1 MGFILQVKDNGNMKL
16 RLLLFL
22 NITIAL
28 SAACDLLS
36 LPDSGPSTPVPIPT
50 LANELPTLTPVVV
63 PTDTPTPTPVPPTPT
78 LDPNLP
84 DWTILIYMA
93 ADNSLDQAAI
103 FNLNQMEAANLGDNI
118 QVVVQL
124 DRAAGRE
131 WSDTRRYRIIPDDDA
146 TTFTSEPLD
155 VIGEL
160 NMGDPSVLADF
171 IDWGLAS
178 YPAKRHALVVWDHGV
193 GWSGIADDDTDG
205 DQLTLDELERGLAAG
220 IVNQIHPQKE
230 RFVFDMIGF
239 DACLMGQLDVFQSL
253 APYAIAAAASEELT
267 PAAGWPYTAWLNQ
280 LSLNSDGGGKTAA
293 RLATETFIDYYSTEA
308 PSDFVTMAAIDLEQ
322 IGQVVD
328 SLNTLTTK
336 LSEDINLAA
345 SLIAPA
351 RAGTEIYARAYGL
364 DAEQYGAVDL
374 HHFATILGDQSPDPT
389 VAELAQSVAAAV
401 DSAVII
407 SDRGRGLP
415 HSAGISLYF
424 PSNSTV
430 ANNSYANESA
440 LPSWEG
446 FLNRY
451 HAANLD
457 TFAPP
462 EIQIFQ
468 EPIVG
473 DPEADPP
480 ISENRPLWL
489 GFQVSGLGISGVNLL
504 VGQSEID
511 DESGD
516 VRTKL
521 LELDPLI
528 PEPIRLA
535 DGSALYDWQDG
546 LHEDFYIWHTR
557 VTWLQDDAG
566 NGQYVILWPS
576 SNDGSGQRSARGIL
590 RSATTGE
597 EVEASLVFDTQS
609 RQSIQA
615 WAFTAERTPYEI
627 SAQPGDRFTPYDWYL
642 SADGSMLERE
652 LGKPFTLNGAAQL
665 TYQWLPVPD
674 GVYQVGFE
682 AENSAGEKNRTLIEV
697 PVRQTGSLARSFLD
711 PYTGFQFN
719 YPNNWYR
726 PRWEGELL
734 FTTDQTG
741 DTALQVTIFD
751 QTAGFTA
758 EQLQAQALSTFGT
771 VDILY
776 QDRLSIAGV
785 AAISTAYGYTDQN
798 EVEHTGI
805 FYTFISGENGYL
817 IDIDGP
823 RESETSTLEI
833 ANQIAQTWA
842 FRPVGSGLFPGRW
855 PTVDLD
861 RISVPNPDD
870 FQQRESGG
878 WQRFQAGFDSRIF
891 MALRTEADP
900 GRTVEESLNLWA
912 GLAAD
917 GVNNYSETP
926 SFRIAVRNR
935 IWARRDFSYVGS
947 AGQEIWGFIM
957 VAETE
962 NSEQI
967 VAWAEAPAAN
977 YNQME
982 QNVFAIML
990 TELEQR

>member
-1 MGFILQVKDNGNMKL
+1 MKL
-16 RLLLFL
+16 RFL
-22 NITIAL
+22 PFLIITIIL
-28 SAACDLLS
+28 SAACDLFPPTD
-36 LPDSGPSTPVPIPT
+36 PDPSDPLPIPT
-50 LANELPTLTPVVV
+50 LADELPTLTPVVV
-63 PTDTPTPTPVPPTPT
+63 PTSTPSPTPVPPTPT
-78 LDPNLP
+78 LDPDLP
-84 DWTILIYMA
+84 DWTVLIYMA

-103 FNLNQMEAANLGDNI
+103 FNLNQMEAADLGENI
-118 QVVVQL
+118 QVIVQL
-124 DRAAGRE
+124 DRAAGRA
-131 WSDTRRYRIIPDDDA
+131 WSDTRRYRIFPDDDPSN
-146 TTFTSEPLD
+146 FTSEPIEI
-155 VIGEL
+155 IGEL

-171 IDWGLAS
+171 IDWGLTS

-193 GWSGIADDDTDG
+193 GWSGIADDDTDK

-220 IVNQIHPQKE
+220 LVNKTHPQKE
-230 RFVFDMIGF
+230 QFVFDMIGF
-239 DACLMGQLDVFQSL
+239 DACLMGQLDVFQTL
-253 APYAIAAAASEELT
+253 VPYAVAAAASEELT
-267 PAAGWPYTAWLNQ
+267 PAAGWPYTAWLTQ

-308 PSDFVTMAAIDLEQ
+308 PSEFVTMAAIDLEQ
-322 IGQVVD
+322 VAPVVE
-328 SLNTLTTK
+328 SLDNLTSE
-336 LSEDINLAA
+336 LSKDINLAA

-374 HHFATILGDQSPDPT
+374 HHFATILGDQSADPA
-389 VAELAQSVAAAV
+389 VAELAQSVATAV
-401 DSAVII
+401 TSAVII

-424 PSNSTV
+424 PSNSSV
-430 ANNSYANESA
+430 SNGSYANESA
-440 LPSWEG
+440 LPSWQT

-462 EIQIFQ
+462 EIKIFE

-473 DPEADPP
+473 DPEAVQP

-489 GFQVSGLGISGVNLL
+489 GFQISGLGISGVSLL
-504 VGQSEID
+504 VGQSEVD

-516 VRTKL
+516 VRKKL

-535 DGSALYDWQDG
+535 DGSALYNWQDG

-557 VTWLQDDAG
+557 VTWLQDDSG
-566 NGQYVILWPS
+566 NGQFVILWPS
-576 SNDGSGQRSARGIL
+576 SSDGTGQRSARGIL

-597 EVEASLVFDTQS
+597 EVEASLVFDTEA

-615 WAFTAERTPYEI
+615 WAFTADGTPYEI

-642 SADGSMLERE
+642 STDGSTLERE
-652 LGKPFTLNGAAQL
+652 LGLPLILNGAAQL
-665 TYQWLPVPD
+665 SYQWLPVPD
-674 GVYQVGFE
+674 GIYQVGFE
-682 AENSAGEKNRTLIEV
+682 AENSAGEKNRSLIEV
-697 PVRQTGSLARSFLD
+697 PVRQTGNLARSFLD
-711 PYTGFQFN
+711 PYTGFQFD
-719 YPNNWYR
+719 YPNDWYR
-726 PRWEGELL
+726 PNWTGELL
-734 FTTDQTG
+734 FSTDQTG

-751 QTAGFTA
+751 RSAGFTV

-798 EVEHTGI
+798 NVEHTGI

-817 IDIDGP
+817 IDVDGP
-823 RESETSTLEI
+823 RESETVTLEV

-861 RISVPNPDD
+861 RISVPNPED

-891 MALRTEADP
+891 MALRTETGAD
-900 GRTVEESLNLWA
+900 RTVEESLSFWA

-917 GVNNYSETP
+917 GVNNYAESP

-957 VAETE
+957 VTETNE
-962 NSEQI
+962 SGEQVI
-967 VAWAEAPAAN
+967 AWAEAPAAN